1 MEIFRISKAPFSAKL
16 TASGN
21 PGRWN
26 YPGERVIYCAA
37 SRALASL
44 EVLIHTSGEMLE
56 NNRFKISVIF
66 IPDNLA
72 LKYIDQN
79 HLPSDWNGL
88 SPYSI
93 TQTIGSGWLK
103 SNGSALLRVPSSIII
118 QEYNYVINVNHPDFK
133 KLKIMDI
140 EDYLCD
146 HRLVEKMLPK

>member
-44 EVLIHTSGEMLE
+44 EVMIHTSGEMLD
-56 NNRFKISVIF
+56 NNHFKISVIH
-66 IPDNLA
+66 IPDDLV
-72 LKYIDQN
+72 LKYIDRN

-93 TQTIGSGWLK
+93 TQPIGSEWLK
-103 SNGSALLRVPSSIII
+103 SNESALLRVPSSIII
-118 QEYNYVINVNHPDFK
+118 QEFNYIINVNHPDFK
-133 KLKIMDI
+133 KLKIIDI
-140 EDYLCD
+140 EDYLYD
-146 HRLVEKMLPK
+146 HRLIEKMNNR